1 MSTTDLDDDDR
12 ALSGITSTTAS
23 HFRPSSIATTATI
36 VHIQGQQHQQQQ
48 APSPVRQVKKNHVIF
63 YDSLAPSYHTVI
75 KVTNIG
81 KYKKETNKIYGTI
94 NKCYSSIPIWEYI
107 LSRLSFLVCFVFM
120 FLTKFIFI
128 HFLFYYFPC
137 LQTFLCMIICS
148 FRMPN
153 LYARNETFSLTIHLN
168 TSRWC
173 CIFILSHIRS
183 TKMVGM
189 CIQSFKNNQQN
200 KINRNIR

>member
-1 MSTTDLDDDDR
+1 MSEEELDEVNYILAATNNIPATSSTIAPPTTIMSTTDVDDDDR

-81 KYKKETNKIYGTI
+81 KYKKETNQIYGT
-94 NKCYSSIPIWEYI
+94 NKQMLLQCTNLRVHII
-107 LSRLSFLVCFVFM
+107 
-120 FLTKFIFI
+120 TFIV
-128 HFLFYYFPC
+128 
-137 LQTFLCMIICS
+137 
-148 FRMPN
+148 
-153 LYARNETFSLTIHLN
+153 FSLFRFDVSHEVHIYPLPLLLLSLSLN
-168 TSRWC
+168 FSLHDYL
-173 CIFILSHIRS
+173 FIYDA
-183 TKMVGM
+183 
-189 CIQSFKNNQQN
+189 
-200 KINRNIR
+200 